1 VHPTKHATVRPAAV
15 AGSFYPAEPGKL
27 RAQIVH
33 LLDDA
38 NRKLDEQKSTPRAWI
53 LPHAGYVYSGP
64 VAASGYARIAAL
76 RGTIERV
83 VVVGPA
89 HRVFVRGIAAS
100 SASAWAT
107 PLGDLPV
114 DRASVDRA
122 LELPGVVTHDAAHA
136 SEHSVEVHLPF
147 LREVLGEV
155 PIAPFVVGAASP
167 EEVARLLE
175 AIHRNDKT
183 LLVISSDLS
192 HYLAYPV
199 ARNLDAETAQAVERL
214 DPDAIG
220 EDQACGRRGIQGL
233 LLLAKKRGL
242 VPSTIDLRSSGD
254 TAGPRDEVVGYGT
267 FAFALPPAGVPRSGT
282 PH

>member
-15 AGSFYPAEPGKL
+15 AGSFYPADPGEL

-33 LLDDA
+33 LLDGA
-38 NRKLDEQKSTPRAWI
+38 KGRLDEQKSTPRAWI

-76 RGTIERV
+76 RGAIERV
-83 VVVGPA
+83 VVIGPA

-107 PLGDLPV
+107 PLGALPV
-114 DRASVDRA
+114 DRIAVDRA
-122 LELPGVVTHDAAHA
+122 LELPGVVTHDGAHVP
-136 SEHSVEVHLPF
+136 EHSVEVHLPF
-147 LREVLGEV
+147 VREVLGEV
-155 PIAPFVVGAASP
+155 PIVPFVVGAASP
-167 EEVARLLE
+167 EEVARLIE
-175 AIHRNDKT
+175 ALHRDEET

-199 ARNLDAETAQAVERL
+199 ARELDAETARAVEGL
-214 DPDAIG
+214 DPGAIG

-233 LLLAKKRGL
+233 LLLAKQRRL
-242 VPSTIDLRSSGD
+242 AASTIDLRSSGD

-267 FAFALPPAGVPRSGT
+267 FAFA
-282 PH
+282 